1 MRSGVSAVTSCGTNA
16 CWNINLKLYEKTPGG
31 RGLEMPLTPTSKIR
45 RTSSQI
51 KKRSER
57 ERKQREKMDNV
68 MIKRWEW
75 YEEHK
80 KNQGK
85 EKYGETPNK
94 GASEHGISLPDNEF
108 FTENNP
114 LRADECKEIDYQET
128 IDRNVKNFRRRV
140 IDPLARFN
148 MDTMIE
154 DTASSHDAVLKGRKS
169 YYRTW
174 KQPVRLVIKRYI

>member
-31 RGLEMPLTPTSKIR
+31 RGLETPLTPTSKLR

-51 KKRSER
+51 RRSQR
-57 ERKQREKMDNV
+57 ERQQREKMDKV
-68 MIKRWEW
+68 MRKRWRW

-80 KNQGK
+80 NKQGK
-85 EKYGETPNK
+85 KKYGETPNK
-94 GASEHGISLPDNEF
+94 GASEQRISLPDNEF

>member
-1 MRSGVSAVTSCGTNA
+1 MPFHYAENPRLGTWVSTQRTQYNKFQQHPSTSQMTQERIERLESIAFEWDPLSAEWGTKFNELVA
-16 CWNINLKLYEKTPGG
+16 YKDAHGG
-31 RGLEMPLTPTSKIR
+31 SC
-45 RTSSQI
+45 
-51 KKRSER
+51 
-57 ERKQREKMDNV
+57 
-68 MIKRWEW
+68 
-75 YEEHK
+75 
-80 KNQGK
+80 NQGK
-85 EKYGETPNK
+85 KKYGETPNK
-94 GASEHGISLPDNEF
+94 GASERGISLPDNEF

-114 LRADECKEIDYQET
+114 LRADECKETDYQET

-174 KQPVRLVIKRYI
+174 KQPDLS

>member
-16 CWNINLKLYEKTPGG
+16 CWNINLKLYEKTPVRSRR
-31 RGLEMPLTPTSKIR
+31 RGSEAPSTPTSKFR
-45 RTSSQI
+45 RRESDARQMSEKCDKNNV
-51 KKRSER
+51 KKRW
-57 ERKQREKMDNV
+57 K
-68 MIKRWEW
+68 W

-80 KNQGK
+80 KKQGK
-85 EKYGETPNK
+85 KKNGETPNK
-94 GASEHGISLPDNEF
+94 GALEHETSSPDNEV

-114 LRADECKEIDYQET
+114 LRYDECKEIDYQERIYQER

-140 IDPLARFN
+140 IDPRARFN

-169 YYRTW
+169 HYRTW
-174 KQPVRLVIKRYI
+174 K